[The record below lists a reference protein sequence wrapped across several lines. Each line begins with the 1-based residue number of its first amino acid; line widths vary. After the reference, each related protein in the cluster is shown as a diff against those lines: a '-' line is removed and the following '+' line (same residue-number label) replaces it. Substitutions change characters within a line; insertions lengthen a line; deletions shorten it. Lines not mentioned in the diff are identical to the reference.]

1 MKNSR
6 LLEWRFHSTLTPC
19 WGCWRVIESDPY
31 WHPSWLQEVAVKLKD
46 LLLHIFSCP
55 LPRGGH
61 SSRPSGQTCVS
72 TTKWTCLLETLPQ
85 QPTLSIRSFLHQVF
99 VSAESEA
106 SSQVPGRQP
115 WATHRKPQLSWVL
128 RCVLIL
134 VGFFWIMLTSHCM
147 GFQLPLA
154 SDSSDCS
161 HPNQLSCF
169 LWASFLECVT
179 AFVTTFAHFSFPLGS
194 LTQLGLASL
203 TWKAQRLLDFGWA
216 AKGSLIIYSNFEH
229 FLKLRFLGLRYHC
242 GWWLLPWN

>member
-1 MKNSR
+1 MN
-6 LLEWRFHSTLTPC
+6 L
-19 WGCWRVIESDPY
+19 
-31 WHPSWLQEVAVKLKD
+31 
-46 LLLHIFSCP
+46 
-55 LPRGGH
+55 
-61 SSRPSGQTCVS
+61 PSGNAPLTADTVYPFVPSPGVCVCWVRGIFPGAREAAMS
-72 TTKWTCLLETLPQ
+72 NTQKAPALLGLA
-85 QPTLSIRSFLHQVF
+85 LCSRS
-99 VSAESEA
+99 
-106 SSQVPGRQP
+106 
-115 WATHRKPQLSWVL
+115 
-128 RCVLIL
+128 
-134 VGFFWIMLTSHCM
+134 VGFFWIMLTSRCT

-169 LWASFLECVT
+169 LSASFLECVT